1 MIPDASDAPARTA
14 ARLLLDPRFGPHFV
28 GKILSTV
35 GVWVHNV
42 SAAVLVHDLTG
53 SSLLV
58 GAVSVGQFLPQL
70 LLTTWT
76 GARADRA
83 DRRRQVMLGVG
94 VTSLG
99 SLALAAWASTVG
111 LPGRTGATA
120 VIAAATI
127 VGIGFAIG
135 GPAMQALI
143 PALVR
148 PNELT
153 RAVALTTLPMTI
165 ARAAGPAI
173 GAVLVTRGTPVLAF
187 ATAGTLHLLYLAT
200 LTRLPAPRPHGG
212 SRHEVH
218 LLDGWRTVRATPHLA
233 ALLVGV
239 AVVGVGV
246 DPVITL
252 TPAIAAALGA
262 GPTLVGSLASAFG
275 VGAAVGLGLLGPVRR
290 RFGLEGAGTAGL
302 VVLGT
307 GMAAVAVA
315 PGSAMALAALV
326 VAGTGMTLALTSFT
340 TALQHH
346 VEDRMRGR
354 VMAVWAVAFLGSR
367 PLTAAV
373 SGAVTDATSVH
384 VALLLAAIA
393 IAIGAWATRPAR
405 SRVPVAL
412 GAATA

>member
-1 MIPDASDAPARTA
+1 MQPDPPARSS
-14 ARLLLDPRFGPHFV
+14 RQLLLDPRFGPHFV

-42 SAAVLVHDLTG
+42 SAAVLVHQLTG

-94 VTSLG
+94 VTASGSLG
-99 SLALAAWASTVG
+99 LALWAVTVG
-111 LPGRTGATA
+111 FPDRSGAAA
-120 VIAAATI
+120 VVAAATV

-173 GAVLVTRGTPVLAF
+173 GAILVTRGTPLLAF
-187 ATAGTLHLLYLAT
+187 ATAGTLHLLYLAS

-212 SRHEVH
+212 SRHEVQ
-218 LLDGWRTVRATPHLA
+218 LLDGWRAVRAAPHLA
-233 ALLVGV
+233 TLLIGV
-239 AVVGVGV
+239 AVVGIGV

-252 TPAIAAALGA
+252 TPAIAASLGA
-262 GPTLVGSLASAFG
+262 GPTLVGNLASAFG
-275 VGAAVGLGLLGPVRR
+275 VGAALGIALLATFRR
-290 RFGLEGAGTAGL
+290 RFGVEGTGTAGL

-307 GMAAVAVA
+307 GMAVVAIAPLPAVA
-315 PGSAMALAALV
+315 MAALLL
-326 VAGTGMTLALTSFT
+326 AGVGMTLALTSFT
-340 TALQHH
+340 TALQHQ
-346 VEDRMRGR
+346 VDDRMRGR

-367 PLTAAV
+367 PLTAAA
-373 SGAVTDATSVH
+373 SGAVTDATSVGT
-384 VALLLAAIA
+384 ALLLAAAA
-393 IAIGAWATRPAR
+393 IAVGAWATRPAR
-405 SRVPVAL
+405 SRLPAGL
-412 GAATA
+412 APAGAA